1 MEITYFNQQ
10 QDVRVKVTLR
20 KFELLLILVII
31 ITVLLSLFGGRIDE
45 RNWALLL
52 SLLRTVTAV
61 GGGA

>member
-10 QDVRVKVTLR
+10 RDVRVKVTLR